1 MDHSEERKANE
12 EAWTKS
18 QHEVVDIVKE
28 LVEEDIEDEEI
39 HRLMGILHINSL
51 HFSSTRDGVTGQ
63 ALYPLLSVVNH
74 SCLAN
79 SRFAGAT
86 CMYQG
91 RY

>member
-18 QHEVVDIVKE
+18 QQEVVDIIKE
-28 LVEEDIEDEEI
+28 LLEEDIDDEEI
-39 HRLMGILHINSL
+39 HRLMGILQINSL
-51 HFSSTRDGVTGQ
+51 HFSSSRDGVTGQ
-63 ALYPLLSVVNH
+63 ALYPLLSLVNH

-86 CMYQG
+86 CV
-91 RY
+91 